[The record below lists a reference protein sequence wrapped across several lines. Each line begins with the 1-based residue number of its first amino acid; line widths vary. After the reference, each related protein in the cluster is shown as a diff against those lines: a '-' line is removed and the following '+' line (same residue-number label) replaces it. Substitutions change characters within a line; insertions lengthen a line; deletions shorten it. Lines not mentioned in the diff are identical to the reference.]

1 MNTSVNFCADIQL
14 KIVSPALVH
23 IDLASCRAANWV
35 DIRGWIAD
43 VDRGKACAVSNWE
56 WAHFV
61 LSDRPDVCVA
71 LDKSNTRAYG
81 FAIQLLARKP
91 FPCGDSHIELSMG
104 GVVIAHLHFNLPKN
118 DLPPVNFATDEAIK
132 LTRRLYRGSVS
143 GKEIETCDEAISLA
157 DGVIA
162 PRDSVPGF
170 DNTRIGNYHPD
181 VPRMLSQPGVIGL
194 DVGCGIRDVVFDNL
208 VTQDIY
214 PTPTATLVTR
224 PEQTRLPFPDEV
236 FDLLVLDSVL
246 EHVPDPV
253 AFLAEGRRV
262 LKQGGVI
269 IGDVP
274 FLQPLHLIPHHYF
287 NFTPYGLEVTAGK
300 AGLSLEYVK
309 SEAHQRPEFTFE
321 WLLQRTFDMLPPAE
335 AMRLRNMSLGDFLAE
350 LSRNKHFIGYSDDML
365 TELAAGYHFRMLK
378 PKPD

>member
-1 MNTSVNFCADIQL
+1 MNPTTNFRADIQL
-14 KIVSPALVH
+14 KIVFPASVH
-23 IDLASCRAANWV
+23 IDLASCRAANWI

-43 VDRGKACAVSNWE
+43 VDRGEATAVSNWE

-61 LSDRPDVCVA
+61 LNDRPDVCAA
-71 LDKSNTRAYG
+71 LNKNKTRAYG
-81 FAIQLLARKP
+81 FAIQLLSRSP
-91 FPCGDSHIELSMG
+91 FPGGDTQVELSMDG
-104 GVVIAHLHFNLPKN
+104 TLIARLHFNMPKN
-118 DLPPVNFATDEAIK
+118 DLPPVKFATDAAIE
-132 LTRRLYRGSVS
+132 LTRLLYRGSVS
-143 GKEIETCDEAISLA
+143 GESVERCDEVISLA
-157 DGVIA
+157 GGVIA
-162 PRDSVPGF
+162 PRDSEPGF

-181 VPRMLSQPGVIGL
+181 VPRILSKPGVIGL
-194 DVGCGIRDVVFDNL
+194 DMGCGIRDVVFDNL

-224 PEQTRLPFPDEV
+224 PEQTRLPFSDEV

-262 LKQGGVI
+262 LKRGGII

-287 NFTPYGLEVTAGK
+287 NFTPYGLEVTATK
-300 AGLSLEYVK
+300 AGLALEYVK
-309 SEAHQRPEFTFE
+309 NEAHQRPEFTFE
-321 WLLQRTFDMLPPAE
+321 WLLQRTFDMLSPAE
-335 AMRLRNMSLGDFLAE
+335 VTRLRKMSLGEFLDE
-350 LSRNKHFIGYSDDML
+350 LSRNKNLIGYSEDML

-378 PKPD
+378 P

>member
-1 MNTSVNFCADIQL
+1 MNPAANFCADIQL
-14 KIVSPALVH
+14 EIIAPALVH
-23 IDLASCRAANWV
+23 IDLALCRAANWV
-35 DIRGWIAD
+35 DIRGWVAD
-43 VDRGKACAVSNWE
+43 VDRGKAGAVSSWV

-61 LSDRPDVCVA
+61 LSDRPDVCAA
-71 LDKSNTRAYG
+71 LGRNNARAYG
-81 FAIQLLARKP
+81 FAIQLLAREP
-91 FPCGDSHIELSMG
+91 FPGGGSSVELFMDG
-104 GVVIAHLHFNLPKN
+104 AVIARLRFNMPKN
-118 DLPPVNFATDEAIK
+118 DLPPVVFATDEAIK

-143 GKEIETCDEAISLA
+143 GKEVEACDEVVSLPG
-157 DGVIA
+157 GVIA
-162 PRDSVPGF
+162 PRDGVTGF

-194 DVGCGIRDVVFDNL
+194 DIGCGIRDVVFDNL

-262 LKQGGVI
+262 LKRGGVI

-287 NFTPYGLEVTAGK
+287 NFTPYGLEVSATK
-300 AGLSLEYVK
+300 AGLTLEYAK

-321 WLLQRTFDMLPPAE
+321 WLLRRTFDMLPPAE
-335 AMRLRNMSLGDFLAE
+335 VARLRGMPLGDFFDA
-350 LSRNKHFIGYSDDML
+350 LSHNKHLIAYPDAML
-365 TELAAGYHFRMLK
+365 TELAAGYHFRMVK
-378 PKPD
+378 G